1 MAYLGQE
8 LIEHP
13 ELLRVAIV
21 VHLEYLVHEEWLRR
35 VGQDWTF
42 FCQILTLENG
52 TYHRAAATRRPQDI
66 SRGAGPISSA
76 SHKLGMEIG
85 CMNGLNI
92 ECQ

>member
-42 FCQILTLENG
+42 FLSDLDVRKR
-52 TYHRAAATRRPQDI
+52 YVPPSHRD
-66 SRGAGPISSA
+66 A
-76 SHKLGMEIG
+76 STARY
-85 CMNGLNI
+85 
-92 ECQ
+92 

>member
-42 FCQILTLENG
+42 FFV
-52 TYHRAAATRRPQDI
+52 R
-66 SRGAGPISSA
+66 S
-76 SHKLGMEIG
+76 
-85 CMNGLNI
+85 
-92 ECQ
+92 

>member
-1 MAYLGQE
+1 MVSTVAYLRQE

-42 FCQILTLENG
+42 LSDLDVRKR
-52 TYHRAAATRRPQDI
+52 YVPPSRRD
-66 SRGAGPISSA
+66 A
-76 SHKLGMEIG
+76 STARY
-85 CMNGLNI
+85 
-92 ECQ
+92 